1 MQLYRGRNSRY
12 APEHTGRIR
21 LCKATFYRDVDPS
34 LPAIRDEQE
43 GETRIQAQG
52 SVEREGS
59 ELSDTTLTISL
70 DDGKVSGVARLERG
84 QTSAT
89 LEQNLHAEVRPVP
102 YICCRC
108 STAARISPAFYAVQ
122 SSLGGNSGI
131 PVRPQPGDRC
141 SVADPER

>member
-1 MQLYRGRNSRY
+1 MATAWRQPASSRTVPSRPPDSGPQRTSARSPPEPPPCSLYRGWNPRY

-59 ELSDTTLTISL
+59 ELSDTTLTVMG
-70 DDGKVSGVARLERG
+70 DDGKLSGVARLERG

-89 LEQNLHAEVRPVP
+89 FEQNLGVG
-102 YICCRC
+102 YWSI
-108 STAARISPAFYAVQ
+108 
-122 SSLGGNSGI
+122 
-131 PVRPQPGDRC
+131 DRLL
-141 SVADPER
+141 P